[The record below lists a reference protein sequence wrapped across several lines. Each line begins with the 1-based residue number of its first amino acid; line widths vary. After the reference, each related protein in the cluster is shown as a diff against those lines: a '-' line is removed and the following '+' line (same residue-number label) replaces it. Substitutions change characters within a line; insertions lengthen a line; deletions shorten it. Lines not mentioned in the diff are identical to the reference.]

1 MSTCQCIPY
10 SVFAHR
16 VQELLGGGYENE
28 KGIMKKKGK
37 SNEEKKFILY
47 DIMLESESFFVLK
60 ELETLAPKRGIRSI
74 FVKDLLQQLVDDNKV
89 KSEKVGAQNVFW
101 VLKTEESSSL
111 QNKYQEMQVKKT
123 EYEELTR
130 KEKDEYEELV
140 KSLNISEDELRT
152 KVDEAKALVDKLEQ
166 KKKELQK
173 LKKTDIKEIER
184 MQKQNEFAIESIERW
199 NNNISILRQWI
210 QDRTD
215 KPWDIV
221 DRLMGV

>member
-1 MSTCQCIPY
+1 
-10 SVFAHR
+10 
-16 VQELLGGGYENE
+16 
-28 KGIMKKKGK
+28 MKKKGK

-47 DIMLESESFFVLK
+47 DIMLESESFFILK

-123 EYEELTR
+123 EYAELTR
-130 KEKDEYEELV
+130 REKDEYEELV

-166 KKKELQK
+166 KKNELQK

-184 MQKQNEFAIESIERW
+184 MQEQNEFAIESIERW

-210 QDRTD
+210 QDRID
-215 KPWDIV
+215 KPWNIV
-221 DRLMGV
+221 DRLMGVKDIFNSWN

>member
-1 MSTCQCIPY
+1 MSTCQFIPTQFLHIGCRNCREEVIQ
-10 SVFAHR
+10 S
-16 VQELLGGGYENE
+16 
-28 KGIMKKKGK
+28 IMKKKGK

-47 DIMLESESFFVLK
+47 DIMLESESFFILK

-123 EYEELTR
+123 EYAELTR
-130 KEKDEYEELV
+130 REKDEYEELV

-166 KKKELQK
+166 KKNELQK

-184 MQKQNEFAIESIERW
+184 MQEQNEFAIESIERW

-210 QDRTD
+210 QDRID
-215 KPWDIV
+215 KPWNIV